1 LPLYDD
7 GDAKA
12 RQEGSSVKLV
22 RTVAL
27 SVVVLAALCVAAT
40 PAGAAPM
47 LADDRYKWFYW
58 VGPLLLIGSILFL
71 LALGVGYFMRVLR
84 PKYRGRPVRK

>member
-1 LPLYDD
+1 MKL
-7 GDAKA
+7 
-12 RQEGSSVKLV
+12 SVKTV
-22 RTVAL
+22 RTAAFP
-27 SVVVLAALCVAAT
+27 VVMLAALVVGAA
-40 PAGAAPM
+40 PAGAAPV

-71 LALGVGYFMRVLR
+71 LALGAGYYIRVLR

>member
-1 LPLYDD
+1 
-7 GDAKA
+7 
-12 RQEGSSVKLV
+12 VKTV
-22 RTVAL
+22 RTAVFSL
-27 SVVVLAALCVAAT
+27 VLLAALCVAAA
-40 PAGAAPM
+40 PAGAAPV

-71 LALGVGYFMRVLR
+71 LALGAGYYIRVLR